1 MTPEHLA
8 SLDPIFAECL
18 RIGGP
23 LRGDFARPAGFAG
36 LLRIILEQQL
46 STQVALALWRK
57 LEERAPAIA
66 PDIFLTLDEATL
78 KACGFSGRK
87 IEYGRILAESV
98 ASGRLDLDAVHAMD
112 DEAAVR
118 ALTALKGI
126 GRWSAEVYLMM
137 ALDRPDVWPVDDLAI
152 MLGVQRLKGWAE
164 RPTRAALTAVAEPW
178 RPHRSLAAKLVWHH
192 YVALQ
197 QRARETRACARAH
210 NRNN

>member
-18 RIGGP
+18 RVGGP
-23 LRGDFARPAGFAG
+23 LARDFTRAKGFPG
-36 LLRIILEQQL
+36 LLRIIVEQQL
-46 STQVALALWRK
+46 STQVALVLWRK
-57 LEERAPAIA
+57 LEDRVLAVT
-66 PDIFLTLDEATL
+66 PDSFLALDETTL

-87 IEYGRILAESV
+87 IEYGRLLAQAV
-98 ASGRLDLDAVHAMD
+98 ASGRFDLDAVHTMD
-112 DEAAVR
+112 DE
-118 ALTALKGI
+118 TAIATLVTLKGI

-164 RPTRAALTAVAEPW
+164 RPTRDALTAVAEPW
-178 RPHRSLAAKLVWHH
+178 RPYRSLAAKLVWHH

-197 QRARETRACARAH
+197 EQARAARARRPAG
-210 NRNN
+210 